1 MDLID
6 IKNIY
11 QGKIN
16 NYFLTKLKAIDYYEL
31 QDVQDT
37 IYTPKDVL
45 DMICFNFVDNQN
57 IISCPLLFIYC
68 TCLTNDWTKEIDFE
82 NILNDFKQSSEE
94 DIISTINSYSVE
106 SFVGLKK
113 YLENQDYQG
122 ENNLC
127 DQFLSFF
134 KDNCF
139 TNIEKE
145 NKDITMVGKDG
156 YSQQERERA
165 NQIKNMKINRV
176 VNQLNSHQGQVNINV

>member
-1 MDLID
+1 
-6 IKNIY
+6 
-11 QGKIN
+11 
-16 NYFLTKLKAIDYYEL
+16 
-31 QDVQDT
+31 
-37 IYTPKDVL
+37 
-45 DMICFNFVDNQN
+45 MICFNFVDNQN

-127 DQFLSFF
+127 D
-134 KDNCF
+134 
-139 TNIEKE
+139 
-145 NKDITMVGKDG
+145 
-156 YSQQERERA
+156 
-165 NQIKNMKINRV
+165 
-176 VNQLNSHQGQVNINV
+176 